1 MDILINLLLLAV
13 ISNLA
18 ATLST
23 SGVGSTPGKSTKN
36 MGTFLE
42 LSSKASKILNGLYS
56 IYFSPI
62 FSVTKFERA
71 DVTLSGLI
79 VLKSIKRWNF
89 EISLKALGKSAISA
103 FSS

>member
-1 MDILINLLLLAV
+1 MDMLINLLLVEV
-13 ISNLA
+13 ISYLA

-36 MGTFLE
+36 IGTLFE
-42 LSSKASKILNGLYS
+42 LSSKASNTLNGDYS

-62 FSVTKFERA
+62 FSVTKLERA
-71 DVTLSGLI
+71 DVTLSGLM
-79 VLKSIKRWNF
+79 VLNNKSLWNL
-89 EISLKALGKSAISA
+89 EISLNALGKSAISA

>member
-1 MDILINLLLLAV
+1 MNLLFPEV
-13 ISNLA
+13 ISYLA

-56 IYFSPI
+56 IYLSPI
-62 FSVTKFERA
+62 FSVTKLERA
-71 DVTLSGLI
+71 EATLSGLI
-79 VLKSIKRWNF
+79 VLKRRSLWNL